1 MIFSRIVAF
10 GLSLTVTTAAT
21 AAPLHL
27 VCVGNGSANRIT
39 STYGSAWA
47 SNGASAWGQAIG
59 TRDVP
64 FDDQVNIDLEDD
76 GTGRI
81 RMPRAMLP
89 PVRGG
94 KDGWFEI
101 KNVERGENEITGTV
115 QVNVFNSP
123 KMRIDR
129 IRGHI
134 SLSGKAG
141 DYAGIC
147 QPYDPATVQRAF

>member
-1 MIFSRIVAF
+1 MLKLRTFT
-10 GLSLTVTTAAT
+10 LLLTVAAGAT

-27 VCVGNGSANRIT
+27 VCIGNGSANRIT

-64 FDDQVNIDLEDD
+64 FDDQVNIDLAQD
-76 GTGRI
+76 GKGQI

-89 PVRGG
+89 KIRGG

-101 KNVERGENEITGTV
+101 KDVVKGQDEITGTV

-123 KMRIDR
+123 KLRIDR

-134 SLSGKAG
+134 SLSGKSG
-141 DYAGIC
+141 DYAGVC

>member
-1 MIFSRIVAF
+1 MFAKVVALAL
-10 GLSLTVTTAAT
+10 GLTIAPVAQ
-21 AAPLHL
+21 AAPIHL
-27 VCVGNGSANRIT
+27 VCIGNGSANRIT
-39 STYGSAWA
+39 STYDSAWA

-64 FDDQVNIDLEDD
+64 FDDQVNIELADD
-76 GTGRI
+76 GTGQI

-89 PVRGG
+89 KIRGG

-101 KNVERGENEITGTV
+101 KDVQKEQDEITGTV

-134 SLSGKAG
+134 SLSGKSG
-141 DYAGIC
+141 DYAGVC

>member
-1 MIFSRIVAF
+1 MLKLTTFT
-10 GLSLTVTTAAT
+10 LLLTVAAGAT

-27 VCVGNGSANRIT
+27 VCIGNGSANRIT

-64 FDDQVNIDLEDD
+64 FDDQVNIDLAQD
-76 GTGRI
+76 GKGQI

-89 PVRGG
+89 KIRGG

-101 KNVERGENEITGTV
+101 KDVVKGQDEITGTV

-123 KMRIDR
+123 KLRIDR

-134 SLSGKAG
+134 SLSGKSG
-141 DYAGIC
+141 DYAGVC

>member
-1 MIFSRIVAF
+1 MILKLAAF
-10 GLSLTVTTAAT
+10 TLGLTVATGAA

-27 VCVGNGSANRIT
+27 VCLGNGSANRIT
-39 STYGSAWA
+39 SSSGSAWA
-47 SNGASAWGQAIG
+47 SNGASAWGQVIG

-64 FDDQVNIDLEDD
+64 FDDQVNIELADD
-76 GTGRI
+76 GTGQI

-89 PVRGG
+89 KIRGG

-101 KNVERGENEITGTV
+101 RDVVKGQDEITGTV

-123 KMRIDR
+123 KLRIDR
-129 IRGHI
+129 IRGHV
-134 SLSGKAG
+134 SLSGKSG

-147 QPYDPATVQRAF
+147 QPFDPATVQRAF

>member
-1 MIFSRIVAF
+1 MVRSAAIFIA
-10 GLSLTVTTAAT
+10 GALATGTAA

-27 VCVGNGSANRIT
+27 VCIGNGSANRIT
-39 STYGSAWA
+39 STYGSAWS
-47 SNGASAWGQAIG
+47 SNGTSAWGQAIG
-59 TRDVP
+59 NRDVP
-64 FDDQVNIDLEDD
+64 FDDQVNIELGDD
-76 GTGRI
+76 GLGRI

-89 PVRGG
+89 PIRGG
-94 KDGWFEI
+94 KDGWFEV
-101 KNVERGENEITGTV
+101 KDVVKGQDEISGTV

-123 KMRIDR
+123 KLRIDR